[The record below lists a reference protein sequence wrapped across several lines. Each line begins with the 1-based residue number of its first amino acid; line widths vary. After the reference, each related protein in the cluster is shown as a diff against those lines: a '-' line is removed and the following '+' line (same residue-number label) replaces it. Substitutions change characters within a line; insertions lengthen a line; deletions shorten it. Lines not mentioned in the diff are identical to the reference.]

1 MATIQ
6 MSKTYLIALGICLVI
21 GGFIGYSIHADDK
34 SQEVIAKYE
43 KRVKQVQDSLAQ
55 IIDIKQKEID
65 SLKSLEPKIIFKY
78 KEKQQNIDFVIAVD
92 SPKSIIEYRNGLK
105 SLGVE
110 PDLAKD
116 LTFREVGFGAK
127 FFNEL
132 NESIDLLLHKNQ
144 INQKQELIINQLKD
158 KADLL
163 ISENEL
169 LKLKECPEPSFWYK
183 RFPVILGGGIGYD
196 IDKKDISIN
205 LGIYFGV
212 RIN

>member
-1 MATIQ
+1 MNKA
-6 MSKTYLIALGICLVI
+6 YLIALGICLVI

-65 SLKSLEPKIIFKY
+65 SLKSLEPKIIIRY
-78 KEKQQNIDFVIAVD
+78 KEKQQDIDSIIAVD
-92 SPKSIIEYRNGLK
+92 SLNSIIEYRNGLK

-116 LTFREVGFGAK
+116 LTFREIGFGAK
-127 FFNEL
+127 FFNKL
-132 NESIDLLLHKNQ
+132 NESIDLLLLKDQ
-144 INQKQELIINQLKD
+144 INQKQELIINQLND

-169 LKLKECPEPSFWYK
+169 LKLKECEEPSFWYR
-183 RFPVILGGGIGYD
+183 RFIVYIGLGMGYNGKVVEPNAQIGIG
-196 IDKKDISIN
+196 IN
-205 LGIYFGV
+205 I
-212 RIN
+212 IN